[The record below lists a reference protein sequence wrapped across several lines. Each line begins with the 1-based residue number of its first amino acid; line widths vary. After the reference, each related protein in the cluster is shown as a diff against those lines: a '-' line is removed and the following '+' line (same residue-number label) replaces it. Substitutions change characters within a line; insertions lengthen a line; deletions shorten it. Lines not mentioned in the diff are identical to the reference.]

1 MRTTYLWLLQLF
13 TGLLILVLLVIQLI
27 SIHLRAILRFFGVDA
42 TELTSWGLTA
52 NRANRGI
59 WAGLFV
65 VLAGII
71 LFHALSGLRNTVLE
85 VVSSVKKVRIIT
97 WLIIAS
103 GIILLFGIIY
113 APRVMLP
120 N

>member
-85 VVSSVKKVRIIT
+85 LTPSVKKVRIIT
-97 WLIIAS
+97 WAIIVS
-103 GIILLFGIIY
+103 GIILLVG
-113 APRVMLP
+113 ATDLP
-120 N
+120 VLLLSN